1 VDGQLD
7 EERRLFYVGITR
19 AMESLTITHCATR
32 LKYGSPAPCSP
43 SSFLKDLDPV
53 CVETVNYHVIANQ
66 PASEG
71 TARTHFAKMRE
82 LLG

>member
-19 AMESLTITHCATR
+19 AMESLTITHCSNR
-32 LKYGSPAPCSP
+32 MKYGSASPCHP
-43 SSFLKDLDPV
+43 SIFIKDLDPA
-53 CVETVNYHVIANQ
+53 CVHMVSYHAIANQ